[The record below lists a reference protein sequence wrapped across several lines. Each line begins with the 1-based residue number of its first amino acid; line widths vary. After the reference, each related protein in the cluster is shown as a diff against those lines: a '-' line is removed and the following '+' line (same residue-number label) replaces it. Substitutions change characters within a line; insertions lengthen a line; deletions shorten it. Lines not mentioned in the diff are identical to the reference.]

1 MIKENYLNLQ
11 TEKKNSCIQFYHT
24 SYLQCQK
31 LKKKI
36 HKTNHNN
43 NKNDE
48 ISKIQEDL
56 KASIK
61 NLYLS
66 DQKKGKTID
75 NYVQLTTKTR
85 EEYSKIQQENNQI
98 I

>member
-1 MIKENYLNLQ
+1 M
-11 TEKKNSCIQFYHT
+11 
-24 SYLQCQK
+24 
-31 LKKKI
+31 
-36 HKTNHNN
+36 NHNN

-75 NYVQLTTKTR
+75 NYVQLTTKTT
-85 EEYSKIQQENNQI
+85 EEYAKIQQENNQI